1 MKVKEQLAT
10 YLKAIEAEE
19 QFRVDVN
26 AKIDARV
33 ATIRDLIDGI
43 KKLITLGESSESE
56 VPTDEEESEA
66 EPVEA
71 SVSSK
76 KAKKKSIQ
84 SSKKPVT
91 TKKSSK
97 KPPKVFT
104 KASGVPP
111 KAKKGVEVPRPRL
124 EDSIQIVMGGKELSA
139 PEIHV
144 ELKSRHWIPDSKDPL
159 GYIRYA
165 LSANPAI
172 FLRRDGVRGKYH
184 LDPVNPYATGKHKGP
199 IEGHVNPK
207 SKKKAKDDASVE
219 GGPVEATITT
229 QPPVSAPTPIVAL
242 EGNQED
248 PADVVR
254 DLLMDSGMKAF
265 GRQAPPMPE

>member
-43 KKLITLGESSESE
+43 KKLIALGEASDPE
-56 VPTDEEESEA
+56 VPTDEEDESEP

-71 SVSSK
+71 SGSSK
-76 KAKKKSIQ
+76 KSKKKSTQ
-84 SSKKPVT
+84 SSKKPVAA
-91 TKKSSK
+91 KKNSK

-111 KAKKGVEVPRPRL
+111 KVKKGAEVPRPRL

-144 ELKSRHWIPDSKDPL
+144 ELKS
-159 GYIRYA
+159 
-165 LSANPAI
+165 
-172 FLRRDGVRGKYH
+172 
-184 LDPVNPYATGKHKGP
+184 
-199 IEGHVNPK
+199 
-207 SKKKAKDDASVE
+207 
-219 GGPVEATITT
+219 
-229 QPPVSAPTPIVAL
+229 
-242 EGNQED
+242 
-248 PADVVR
+248 
-254 DLLMDSGMKAF
+254 
-265 GRQAPPMPE
+265 